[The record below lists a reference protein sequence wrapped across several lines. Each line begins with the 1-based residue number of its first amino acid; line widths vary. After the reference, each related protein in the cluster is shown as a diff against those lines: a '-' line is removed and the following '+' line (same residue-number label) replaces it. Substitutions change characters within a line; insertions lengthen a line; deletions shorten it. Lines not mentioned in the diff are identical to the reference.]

1 MQFWGGFGDTTDAD
15 TINSWEEE
23 GAGGTVGTLGVENI
37 VAETVGICN
46 EDEMSGSVAA
56 EEVEVEMASVDGA
69 SPISNTSCAQI
80 VEVNTLHV

>member
-1 MQFWGGFGDTTDAD
+1 M
-15 TINSWEEE
+15 
-23 GAGGTVGTLGVENI
+23 GVENI

-69 SPISNTSCAQI
+69 SPI
-80 VEVNTLHV
+80 VEVNTLHVQHQN